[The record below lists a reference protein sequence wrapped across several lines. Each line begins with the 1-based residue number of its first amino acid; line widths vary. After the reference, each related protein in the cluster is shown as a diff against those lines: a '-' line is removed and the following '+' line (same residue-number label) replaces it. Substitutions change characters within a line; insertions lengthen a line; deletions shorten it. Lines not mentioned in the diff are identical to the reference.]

1 MYESVDAL
9 NYFAMR
15 ISELEDTE
23 MTVFQTA
30 LKAGE
35 CNGRNKYYIQ
45 YGVL

>member
-35 CNGRNKYYIQ
+35 CKI
-45 YGVL
+45 

>member
-23 MTVFQTA
+23 MTVFKPR
-30 LKAGE
+30 LKPA
-35 CNGRNKYYIQ
+35 NVKI
-45 YGVL
+45 